1 MVDDTR
7 IAIDVGGTF
16 TDVVTLAGGELGV
29 GKVATTPDDPARGVM
44 NAFEASDVAPVDV
57 AGFVHGTT
65 LGLNALLTRSGARS
79 GIITT
84 SGFRDVYLLG
94 RTDRTPMYDITY
106 RRPEPLVEREHILE
120 VDERLDY
127 TGAVLAEF
135 DEESARTAA
144 RRAADLG
151 LESIAVCFLH
161 SYVNPDHEQRMAAI
175 LAEEAPDVEVT
186 VSSDLSRELRE
197 YERTSTAVLDAYIKP
212 IVRQYLARL
221 EDTLEELGFDGQF
234 LLTRS
239 GGGALTAASAKEAPV
254 NLILSGPAGGVLGAA
269 WFSEVADLPNLITID
284 MGGTSLD
291 ASLVVDGEALTHV
304 DASFESLPI
313 NLPSLYIH
321 TIGAGGGSKV
331 WVDEGGALQVGP
343 ASAGADPGPAA
354 YGRGGT
360 DATFTDAAM
369 QTGYLAGDLP
379 LAGTLSLDAD
389 LAAQALQP
397 TADELGLSL
406 DDLALGVVRIS
417 VTKIVGAVRAI
428 TVELGHDPADFAL
441 LTYGGGG
448 GLVAVDVAR
457 ELSIP
462 TVVVPPGP
470 GAFCA
475 FGMLMAHVQHDDSRT
490 RIGRFED
497 LDLDVAQADLDEMRA
512 GADEALAADGFAPDA
527 REFTFAADLRYV
539 GQEHSVSLPIAEKL
553 TPDELDR
560 VASAFAEAHE
570 RQYGHTMPD
579 PVELVALRLT
589 AVGRSEPPTLPELEP
604 RSEGGPEPTG
614 TRQVRRPGGRTVAY
628 DLYLRDELLVGDR
641 IAGPLIVA
649 EHTST
654 TVVHHGD
661 ALEVGPH
668 GELVIHIDAQN
679 DEEA

>member
-1 MVDDTR
+1 MDDTR

-16 TDVVTLAGGELGV
+16 TDVVTLDQGKLGV
-29 GKVATTPDDPARGVM
+29 GKVATTPDEPARGVM
-44 NAFEASDVAPVDV
+44 NAFEASGIAPVDV
-57 AGFVHGTT
+57 AGFIHGTT
-65 LGLNALLTRSGARS
+65 LGLNALLTRTGART

-84 SGFRDVYLLG
+84 AGFRDVYLLG
-94 RTDRTPMYDITY
+94 RTDRLPMYDITY
-106 RRPEPLVEREHILE
+106 RRPPALVERAHILE

-127 TGAVLAEF
+127 TGAVLTEF
-135 DEESARTAA
+135 DEERARGAA
-144 RRAADLG
+144 RRAVDLG
-151 LESIAVCFLH
+151 LESVAVCFLH
-161 SYVNPDHEQRMAAI
+161 SYVNPEHEQRMAAI

-186 VSSDLSRELRE
+186 ISSDLSRELRE

-212 IVRQYLARL
+212 IVRRYLARL
-221 EDTLEELGFDGQF
+221 EDTLEQQGFDGQF

-239 GGGALTAASAKEAPV
+239 GGGALTAAAAKDAPV

-269 WFSEVADLPNLITID
+269 WFSKVADLPNLITID

-291 ASLVVDGEALTHV
+291 ASLVVNGEALTHV

-331 WVDEGGALQVGP
+331 WIDEGGALQVGP

-360 DATFTDAAM
+360 EATFTDAAM

-389 LAAQALQP
+389 LAAEALRP
-397 TADELGLSL
+397 TADQLRMSL

-462 TVVVPPGP
+462 KVVVPPGP

-475 FGMLMAHVQHDDSRT
+475 FGMLMAHVQHDDART
-490 RIGRFED
+490 RIGRFAD
-497 LDLDVAQADLDEMRA
+497 LDLDAAQADLDEMRA
-512 GADEALAADGFAPDA
+512 KADEALEADGFGPAA

-539 GQEHSVSLPIAEKL
+539 GQEHSVSLPIAQKL
-553 TPDELDR
+553 TDAELGR
-560 VASAFAEAHE
+560 VSEAFAEAHA

-589 AVGRSEPPTLPELEP
+589 AVGRSDPPTLPELEA
-604 RSEGGPEPTG
+604 RQNGAPEPQG
-614 TRQVRRPGGRTVAY
+614 TRQVRRPGGETVDYA
-628 DLYLRDELLVGDR
+628 LYLRDDLMVGDQV
-641 IAGPLIVA
+641 AGPSIIA

-654 TVVHHGD
+654 TVLHRGD
-661 ALEVGPH
+661 VAEVGPH
-668 GELVIHIDAQN
+668 GELLIDI
-679 DEEA
+679 DDTTDGEA

>member
-1 MVDDTR
+1 MDDTR

-16 TDVVTLAGGELGV
+16 TDVVTLDQGVLGV
-29 GKVATTPDDPARGVM
+29 GKVATTPDDPARGVLD
-44 NAFEASDVAPVDV
+44 AFEASGLAPVDV

-65 LGLNALLTRSGARS
+65 LGLNALLTRTGART

-84 SGFRDVYLLG
+84 AGFRDVYLLG
-94 RTDRTPMYDITY
+94 RTDRVPMYDVTY
-106 RRPEPLVEREHILE
+106 RRPPSLVERAHILE
-120 VDERLDY
+120 VDERLDFS
-127 TGAVLAEF
+127 GAVLREF
-135 DEESARTAA
+135 DEDDARVAA
-144 RRAADLG
+144 RRAVELG
-151 LESIAVCFLH
+151 LESVAVCFLH

-175 LAEEAPDVEVT
+175 LAEEAPDLEVT
-186 VSSDLSRELRE
+186 TSSELSRELRE
-197 YERTSTAVLDAYIKP
+197 YERTSTAVFDAYIKP
-212 IVRQYLARL
+212 IVRRYLARL
-221 EDTLEELGFDGQF
+221 EDTLEEQGFDGQF
-234 LLTRS
+234 LLARS
-239 GGGALTAASAKEAPV
+239 GGGALTAKAAKDAPV

-269 WFSEVADLPNLITID
+269 WFSKVADLPNLITID

-291 ASLVVDGEALTHV
+291 ASLVVDGEPLTHV
-304 DASFESLPI
+304 DATFEGLPI

-360 DATFTDAAM
+360 EATFTDAAM

-389 LAAQALQP
+389 LASGALQP
-397 TADELGLSL
+397 TAEQLGLSL

-441 LTYGGGG
+441 LTFGGGG

-462 TVVVPPGP
+462 KVVVPPGP

-475 FGMLMAHVQHDDSRT
+475 FGMLFAHVQHDYART
-490 RIGRFED
+490 RIGRFSD
-497 LDLDVAQADLDEMRA
+497 LDLDVAQADIDNMRA
-512 GADEALAADGFAPDA
+512 EADEDLAADGFPADA

-539 GQEHSVSLPIAEKL
+539 GQEHSVSLPIDEKL
-553 TPDELDR
+553 TRAELDR
-560 VASAFAEAHE
+560 LGDAFAEAHA

-589 AVGRSEPPTLPELEP
+589 AVGRKEPPSLPPLEP
-604 RSEGGPEPTG
+604 RTSGSAEPTG
-614 TRQVRRPGGRTVAY
+614 TRPVRRPGGQSVDYA
-628 DLYLRDELLVGDR
+628 LYLRDDLMVGDR
-641 IAGPLIVA
+641 VDGPAIIA

-654 TVVHHGD
+654 TVMHRGD
-661 ALEVGPH
+661 VAEVGPH
-668 GELVIHIDAQN
+668 GELVIRIDATT
-679 DEEA
+679 DGEV

>member
-1 MVDDTR
+1 MDDKR

-16 TDVVTLAGGELGV
+16 TDVVTLDGGELGV
-29 GKVATTPDDPARGVM
+29 GKVATTPDDPARGVL
-44 NAFEASDVAPVDV
+44 NAFEASGLEPVDV

-65 LGLNALLTRSGARS
+65 LGLNALLTRTGAPT

-84 SGFRDVYLLG
+84 TGFRDVYLLG
-94 RTDRTPMYDITY
+94 RTDRTPMYDITH
-106 RRPEPLVEREHILE
+106 RRPPALVERAHILE

-127 TGAVLAEF
+127 TGAVLTEF
-135 DEESARTAA
+135 DEGSARAAA
-144 RRAADLG
+144 RRAVELG
-151 LESIAVCFLH
+151 LEAVAVCFLH
-161 SYVNPDHEQRMAAI
+161 SYVNPEHEQRMAAI

-212 IVRQYLARL
+212 IVRRYLARL
-221 EDTLEELGFDGQF
+221 EDTLQEQGFDGQF

-239 GGGALTAASAKEAPV
+239 GGGALTAAAAKDAPV

-269 WFSEVADLPNLITID
+269 WFSKVADLPNLITVD

-291 ASLVVDGEALTHV
+291 ASLVVDGEPLTHV

-313 NLPSLYIH
+313 NIPSLYIH

-379 LAGTLSLDAD
+379 LAGTLSLDSD

-475 FGMLMAHVQHDDSRT
+475 FGMLMAHVQHDYART
-490 RIGRFED
+490 RIGRFAD
-497 LDLDVAQADLDEMRA
+497 LELDAAQADLEAMRSE
-512 GADEALAADGFAPDA
+512 ADAALKEDGFRPEA

-553 TPDELDR
+553 TEDELDR
-560 VASAFAEAHE
+560 LAETFAEAHA

-589 AVGRSEPPTLPELEP
+589 AVGRTDPPTLPELEP
-604 RSEGGPEPTG
+604 RQTGEPEAQG
-614 TRQVRRPGGRTVAY
+614 VRQVRRPGGENVDY
-628 DLYLRDELLVGDR
+628 QLYLRENFMVGDR
-641 IAGPLIVA
+641 VAGPVIIA

-654 TVVHHGD
+654 TVVHRGD
-661 ALEVGPH
+661 LVEVGPH
-668 GELVIHIDAQN
+668 GELVIHIDETN
-679 DEEA
+679 DGEA